1 MGLNMADKTLVE
13 IETHLN
19 MSAVDRDAWE
29 MATDDDVMKRRMERM
44 GIAPTRKQGDVCFYQ
59 LTSANIVIRK
69 GKRAMSEAQRLQA
82 AERMRNM
89 HRQGKT

>member
-1 MGLNMADKTLVE
+1 MADKTLVE

-19 MSAVDRDAWE
+19 MSAVNRDAWE

-44 GIAPTRKQGDVCFYQ
+44 GIAPTRKQGDVCFYS

-69 GKRAMSEAQRLQA
+69 GLQVFTEARV
-82 AERMRNM
+82 
-89 HRQGKT
+89 

>member
-1 MGLNMADKTLVE
+1 MTDRTQAE

-19 MSAVDRDAWE
+19 MSAENRDAWE
-29 MATDDDVMKRRMERM
+29 MATDDIVMKRRMERM
-44 GIAPTRKQGDVCFYQ
+44 GIAPTRKQGDVCFYS

-69 GKRAMSEAQRLQA
+69 GKRKVSDAQRLLA
-82 AERMRNM
+82 AERMKNI

>member
-1 MGLNMADKTLVE
+1 MTDKTLVE

-19 MSAVDRDAWE
+19 MSAVNRDAWE

-82 AERMRNM
+82 AERMKNM